1 MSAEELQSFSSI
13 AMREKVLIT
22 DGNTRGALAATRS
35 LGRRGVR
42 VVAAGESKRTLAGS
56 SHYCNETFVYPS
68 PGEHPEAFIST
79 IKSECVQRGISVIF
93 PMTELATSTVLRH
106 RAQLDQ
112 FKLPFPEFAAFE
124 ALSDKWK
131 LLELAKR
138 LNVSIPETHFVS
150 DAGALDDIIPRLK
163 FPAVLKPYRSMINSN
178 GRWIASC
185 VQYAHSAVE
194 LRETVARHEYF
205 NQHPFLIQEYIS
217 GQGQGIFAL
226 YDHGSP
232 LAFFAHRRLRE
243 KPPSGGESVLS
254 ESIPLNPDQRA
265 MAHSLLHSV
274 GWHGVAMVEFKVS
287 PDGTPYLIEVNGRF
301 WGSLQLAIDAG
312 VDFPWLLYQLA
323 CGDRVDEVN
332 AYAVGVKW
340 RWLLGDFT
348 RLCKVLMSKNSTPS
362 PSSPGKIESLLQF
375 LSCFETPAK
384 SQPDVS
390 GDIRPFLLEFYRT
403 CGNEISTLWTERL
416 RRRHSF

>member
-1 MSAEELQSFSSI
+1 MSA
-13 AMREKVLIT
+13 KVLIT

-35 LGRRGVR
+35 LGRRGVHV
-42 VVAAGESKRTLAGS
+42 VVAGDSKRTLAGTS
-56 SHYCNETFVYPS
+56 QYCDETFVYPS
-68 PGEHPEAFIST
+68 PGEKPEAFIST
-79 IKSECVQRGISVIF
+79 IKSECIQRGISVIF
-93 PMTELATSTVLRH
+93 PMTELSTSTVLRH

-112 FKLPFPEFAAFE
+112 FKLPFAEFAAFD

-131 LLELAKR
+131 LLELAQR
-138 LNVSIPETHFVS
+138 LNVSIPETHFVK

-163 FPAVLKPYRSMINSN
+163 FPAVLKPYRSMIYSN

-185 VQYAHSAVE
+185 VQYADSALE
-194 LRETVARHEYF
+194 LRETVTRHEYF
-205 NQHPFLIQEYIS
+205 NRHPFLIQEYIS

-226 YDHGSP
+226 YDHGNP

-254 ESIPLNPDQRA
+254 ESIPLNPEQRA
-265 MAHSLLHSV
+265 MAHSLLNSV

-323 CGDRVDEVN
+323 IGAGVDEVN
-332 AYAVGVKW
+332 GYAVGVRW

-348 RLCKVLMSKNSTPS
+348 RLCKVLMSNRSTPS
-362 PSSPGKIESLLQF
+362 PSSPGKVESVLQF
-375 LSCFETPAK
+375 LSCFETSTQ
-384 SQPDVS
+384 SQPDLS
-390 GDIRPFLLEFYRT
+390 SDIRPFLLEFYRT

-416 RRRHSF
+416 RRRLSF

>member
-1 MSAEELQSFSSI
+1 MSA
-13 AMREKVLIT
+13 KVLIT

-35 LGRRGVR
+35 LGRRGIHV
-42 VVAAGESKRTLAGS
+42 VVAGDSKRTLAGTS
-56 SHYCNETFVYPS
+56 QYCAETFVYPS
-68 PGEHPEAFIST
+68 PGENLEAFIST
-79 IKSECVQRGISVIF
+79 IKSECIQRGISVIF
-93 PMTELATSTVLRH
+93 PMTELTTSTVLRH
-106 RAQLDQ
+106 RDQLEQ
-112 FKLPFPEFAAFE
+112 FKLPFAEFAAFD

-131 LLELAKR
+131 LLELAQR
-138 LNVSIPETHFVS
+138 LNVSIPETHFIK
-150 DAGALDDIIPRLK
+150 DASALDDIVPRLK
-163 FPAVLKPYRSMINSN
+163 FPAVLKPYRSMIYSN

-185 VQYAHSAVE
+185 VQYANSAQE

-226 YDHGSP
+226 YDHGTP

-254 ESIPLNPDQRA
+254 ESIPLNPEQRA
-265 MAHSLLHSV
+265 MAHRLLNSV

-287 PDGTPYLIEVNGRF
+287 TDGTPYLIEVNGRF

-323 CGDRVDEVN
+323 IGASVDEVN
-332 AYAVGVKW
+332 GYAVGVRW

-348 RLCKVLMSKNSTPS
+348 RLCKVLLSNGSTPS
-362 PSSPGKIESLLQF
+362 PSSPGKFESVLQF
-375 LSCFETPAK
+375 LSCFETPTH

-390 GDIRPFLLEFYRT
+390 SDIRPFLLEFYRT

-416 RRRHSF
+416 RRRLSF

>member
-1 MSAEELQSFSSI
+1 MK
-13 AMREKVLIT
+13 EKVLIL
-22 DGNTRGALAATRS
+22 DGNTRSALAATRS
-35 LGRRGVR
+35 LGKRGVH
-42 VVAAGESKRTLAGS
+42 VVVGGESNRTLAGS
-56 SHYCNETFVYPS
+56 SHYCRKTITYS
-68 PGEHPEAFIST
+68 PPGKDPEGFISA
-79 IKSECVQRGISVIF
+79 IKSKCIERGISVIF
-93 PMTELATSTVLRH
+93 PMTEISTSTVLSH
-106 RAQLDQ
+106 RDRLDQ
-112 FKLPFPEFAAFE
+112 FKLPFVDFAAFD

-131 LLELAKR
+131 LLELANR
-138 LNVSIPETHFVS
+138 LNISIPETHFVRDVS
-150 DAGALDDIIPRLK
+150 ALDDIVPRLK
-163 FPAVLKPYRSMINSN
+163 FPSVLKPYRSMIYSH

-185 VQYAHSAVE
+185 VQYANSAVE

-226 YDHGSP
+226 YDRGTP

-254 ESIPLNPDQRA
+254 ESIPLNPEQRA
-265 MAHSLLHSV
+265 MAHSLLNSV

-323 CGDRVDEVN
+323 TSAQVDEVTG
-332 AYAVGVKW
+332 YAVGVRW

-348 RLCKVLMSKNSTPS
+348 RLCKVLMGNGTSPS
-362 PSSPGKIESLLQF
+362 PSSPSKVESVRQF
-375 LSCFETPAK
+375 LSCFDTPTH
-384 SQPDVS
+384 SQPNLS
-390 GDIRPFLLEFYRT
+390 SDIKPFLLEFCQT

-416 RRRHSF
+416 RRRVSF

>member
-1 MSAEELQSFSSI
+1 MEKLHNISSNTMK
-13 AMREKVLIT
+13 AKVLIT

-35 LGRRGVR
+35 LGRRGVC
-42 VVAAGESKRTLAGS
+42 VVVAGESKRTLAGTS
-56 SHYCNETFVYPS
+56 QYCGETFVYPS
-68 PGEHPEAFIST
+68 PGENPEGFIST
-79 IKSECVQRGISVIF
+79 IKSECMQRGISVIF
-93 PMTELATSTVLRH
+93 PMTEISTSTVLRH

-112 FKLPFPEFAAFE
+112 FKLPFSEFAAFE

-131 LLELAKR
+131 LLELAQQ
-138 LNVSIPETHFVS
+138 LNVSIPETHFVI
-150 DAGALDDIIPRLK
+150 DAAALDEIVPRLK

-185 VQYAHSAVE
+185 VQYANSASE
-194 LRETVARHEYF
+194 LRETVAQHEYF
-205 NQHPFLIQEYIS
+205 DQHPFLIQEYIS

-226 YDHGSP
+226 YDHGTP

-254 ESIPLNPDQRA
+254 ESIPLNVEQRA
-265 MAHSLLHSV
+265 MAHSLLNSV

-323 CGDRVDEVN
+323 NGDRVDEVPG
-332 AYAVGVKW
+332 YAIGVRW
-340 RWLLGDFT
+340 RWLLGDFA
-348 RLCKVLMSKNSTPS
+348 RLCKVLMSNGSTPS
-362 PSSPGKIESLLQF
+362 PSSPGKLESVLQF
-375 LSCFETPAK
+375 LSCFETPTQ

-390 GDIRPFLLEFYRT
+390 SDIRPFLLEFYRT
-403 CGNEISTLWTERL
+403 CGNEISSLWTERL
-416 RRRHSF
+416 RRRLSF